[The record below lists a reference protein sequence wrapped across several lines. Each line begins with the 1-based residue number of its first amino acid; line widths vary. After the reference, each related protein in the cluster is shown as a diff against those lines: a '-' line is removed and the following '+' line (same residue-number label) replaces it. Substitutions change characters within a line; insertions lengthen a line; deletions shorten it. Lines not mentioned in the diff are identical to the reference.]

1 MPPPAARQRILT
13 AVRDNPSPARNRVR
27 QGVIPFVRA
36 TPLEGMFPMRLMIRS
51 LNAKLT
57 DTVHETIERQFQHA
71 LSRFE
76 SRIDSVQFTTKDN
89 NGPRGGVDQE
99 CKVLVHMTDGTD
111 VTVSEVQDNLLTA
124 VASLAD
130 RVAHA
135 VTRTLERR
143 RDIAHVRMV

>member
-1 MPPPAARQRILT
+1 
-13 AVRDNPSPARNRVR
+13 
-27 QGVIPFVRA
+27 
-36 TPLEGMFPMRLMIRS
+36 MRLMIRS

-57 DTVHETIERQFQHA
+57 DTVSETIERQFQHA

-76 SRIDSVQFTTKDN
+76 SRIDSVRFTVWDN

-99 CKVLVHMTDGTD
+99 CKVLVHLNNGTD
-111 VTVSEVQDNLLTA
+111 IAVSEVQDNLLTA

-130 RVAHA
+130 RVAQA

-143 RDIAHVRMV
+143 RDIAHVRMVSWTT